1 MQLRGGAHVVGV
13 GRQVALPVALVERRR
28 DGESERREL
37 QPDVL
42 VDIGLQ
48 VGVGLLVQSHCSTQA
63 RNTAGRG
70 GAGQVRGGRGGA
82 GGAGRAGRLTD
93 GLWSGGRAGGR
104 TSRRACREHDDR
116 VLEYLFIAQRYTKH
130 NFIFPIMPV
139 L

>member
-42 VDIGLQ
+42 VDVGLQ

-70 GAGQVRGGRGGA
+70 GAGRGGA
-82 GGAGRAGRLTD
+82 GRGGAGRAGWQADRRSLV
-93 GLWSGGRAGGR
+93 GRASGR
-104 TSRRACREHDDR
+104 SDEQAGMHRA
-116 VLEYLFIAQRYTKH
+116 
-130 NFIFPIMPV
+130 
-139 L
+139 